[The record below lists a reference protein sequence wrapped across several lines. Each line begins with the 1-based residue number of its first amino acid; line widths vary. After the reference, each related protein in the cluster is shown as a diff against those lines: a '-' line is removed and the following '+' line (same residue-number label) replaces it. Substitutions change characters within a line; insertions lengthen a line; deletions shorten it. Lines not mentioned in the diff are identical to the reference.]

1 MSLRFEVSQ
10 ASVDALESNTR
21 AAFEKVIRNKELLND
36 IGETIITD
44 IKFQTRRGNSI
55 PGKSKLK
62 PLTSKWIEKR
72 RSIDEAQNTGQAF
85 SPRRSNL
92 TASGQLLESLK
103 HKIVGAGKV
112 IVDATGSRIPYFY
125 TTKRKG
131 IQQRKKKHE
140 PTNEELAEYVAE
152 QGRPFL
158 GIRDAIRDRIKRQV
172 VAFIRRSS
180 RVLNLISKNK

>member
-1 MSLRFEVSQ
+1 MSLKFEVNQRSI
-10 ASVDALESNTR
+10 DALESNTR
-21 AAFEKVIRNKELLND
+21 QAFEKVIRNRELLND

-55 PGKSKLK
+55 PTKSKLK
-62 PLTSKWIEKR
+62 PLSKEWIEKR
-72 RSIDEAQNTGQAF
+72 LAIDEAQATGQAF

-92 TASGQLLESLK
+92 TASGQLLDSLK
-103 HKIVGAGKV
+103 SKITGVGKI
-112 IVDATGSRIPYFY
+112 IVEATGSRIPYFY

-131 IQQRKKKHE
+131 VQQRKKSNE

-180 RVLNLISKNK
+180 RVLNLVNKR